1 MFRIAPRRRNRLA
14 VAYEMA
20 ELIFHMA
27 VRAAG
32 GGQANPL
39 LGLLLNI
46 VQTAIFIIALYVT
59 MTLIGMRSSAFRGDF
74 VLFLMSGVMSY
85 MTYMKSM
92 KAVYGAEGP
101 LSPMMLHAPMNTI
114 VSIGAAAIG
123 ALYTQILTTIVI
135 LSVYHAAFTPV
146 TIEEPAFAAFMM
158 IAAWIF
164 GVATGLLLLAI
175 RPWAPKF
182 APILMTII
190 VRINVF
196 ASGKMMVGNAMGF
209 WLLALFDWNPLFHVI
224 DQMRGAIFLNY
235 VPRNS
240 EVAYIFEISA
250 ALIVIGLM
258 GEFFTRGRVSRS
270 WLAR

>member
-1 MFRIAPRRRNRLA
+1 MFRIAPRRRSSFA

-20 ELIFHMA
+20 ELTYHMA
-27 VRAAG
+27 VRSAG

-39 LGLLLNI
+39 FGLLLNI
-46 VQTAIFIIALYVT
+46 IQTAIFIIALYVT
-59 MTLIGMRSSAFRGDF
+59 LTLLGMRSAAFRGDF
-74 VLFLMSGVMSY
+74 VVFLMSGVMSY

-92 KAVYGAEGP
+92 KSVYGAEGP

-114 VSIGAAAIG
+114 VSLGAAAIG
-123 ALYTQILTTIVI
+123 ALYTQILTTVVI
-135 LSVYHAAFTPV
+135 LSVYHAAFKPV
-146 TIEEPAFAAFMM
+146 TIEDPAFAAFMM

-175 RPWAPKF
+175 RPWAPKL

-190 VRINVF
+190 VRVNVF
-196 ASGKMMVGNAMGF
+196 ASGKMMVGNALSF
-209 WLLALFDWNPLFHVI
+209 WLLSLFDWNPLFHII

-235 VPRNS
+235 IPRNS
-240 EVAYIFEISA
+240 EVAYIFEVSG

-258 GEFFTRGRVSRS
+258 GEFFTRRRVSQS
-270 WLAR
+270 WFAR